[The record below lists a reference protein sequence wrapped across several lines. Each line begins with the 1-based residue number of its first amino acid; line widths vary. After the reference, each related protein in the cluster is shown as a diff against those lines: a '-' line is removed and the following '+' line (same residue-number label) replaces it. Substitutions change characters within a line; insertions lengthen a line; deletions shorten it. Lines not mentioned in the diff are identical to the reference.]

1 MRHPMCTCGKPVNDT
16 PDTPY
21 DSRML
26 DPRKFRRARL
36 AAGMTPTDVAYLA
49 RASERAVRYWEA
61 GEKIPRPGTAER
73 LADALGVHVDDITV

>member
-1 MRHPMCTCGKPVNDT
+1 
-16 PDTPY
+16 
-21 DSRML
+21 
-26 DPRKFRRARL
+26 
-36 AAGMTPTDVAYLA
+36 MTPTDVAYLA